1 MYTVSIISDD
11 EKVRFKMNCYILHM
25 FDHITFYNRHY
36 LQSLHK
42 IQIKTKQYQH
52 SNKLNMENNEI
63 KRAGVKNR
71 TCYNFD
77 DIIKTEDFN
86 FYNIS

>member
-42 IQIKTKQYQH
+42 I
-52 SNKLNMENNEI
+52 
-63 KRAGVKNR
+63 
-71 TCYNFD
+71 
-77 DIIKTEDFN
+77 
-86 FYNIS
+86 